1 MAILGV
7 ERLVLGVEDLQRS
20 TRFFDDFGLEL
31 KRDDDARA
39 VFRLPE
45 GSRIELCRCDDPR
58 LPPPCAAPIG
68 PREVVWGVDSL
79 SHLDSIAENL
89 SADREVVADASGAI
103 HTRDDAGLN
112 IGFRLWRRVEL
123 EAVTPALEN
132 APGQVKRWNQTRRW
146 YARARPTVINHVVF
160 GTPDVEAAAA
170 FYTDRLGFRLTDI
183 MRDVGMFLRC
193 DGRHEHHNLFFRK
206 RRTLRFE
213 HVSFGVQDIDELMV
227 GANEMRRRGWSSSE
241 GLGRHRMGSLLF
253 YYIDSPAGGQA
264 EYTADGDYV
273 TDEWKPRVWDVAF
286 GNHYWLAEPG
296 DRAMIDHGGKAEE
309 FAPETRGQAS
319 PKVKAG

>member
-7 ERLVLGVEDLQRS
+7 ERLVYGVEDLQRS

-31 KRDDDARA
+31 KREGEACA
-39 VFRLPE
+39 IFGLPE
-45 GSRIELCRCDDPR
+45 GSSIELRAADDPD
-58 LPPPCAAPIG
+58 LPPPCGAAIG

-79 SHLDSIAENL
+79 SHLEAIADNL
-89 SADREVVADASGAI
+89 SADREVVADPSGAL

-112 IGFRLWRRVEL
+112 IAFRIWRRADL
-123 EAVTPALEN
+123 EPVTPAQEN
-132 APGQVKRWNQTRRW
+132 APGQVMRWNRNRRW
-146 YARARPTVINHVVF
+146 YPRARPQVINHVVF

-170 FYTDRLGFRLTDI
+170 FYTERLGFRLTDI

-273 TDEWKPRVWDVAF
+273 TDDWKPRIWDVAF

-296 DRAMIDHGGKAEE
+296 DRAMIDHAGKVEDIV
-309 FAPETRGQAS
+309 PDTRGPAP
-319 PKVKAG
+319 PKARAV